1 VAIVAR
7 ALKTAHTSY
16 ENLQI
21 LGKSLLDKTPINQLL
36 IKSDYK
42 NVKEQNSNLLLFN

>member
-1 VAIVAR
+1 VAR

-21 LGKSLLDKTPINQLL
+21 LEKSLPDKTPINQLL
-36 IKSDYK
+36 IKYNHK
-42 NVKEQNSNLLLFN
+42 NVKGKYGNLLLFN